1 MRTCAQCIGGLHVE
15 LQGPMGGTP
24 DRCKNYSVCRV
35 SLSVS
40 LFLLRGAFERE
51 V

>member
-35 SLSVS
+35 CPFALK
-40 LFLLRGAFERE
+40 GAFERE